1 MGVRRIKPTERI
13 SMNRITVSS
22 AAVLG
27 LMLAGCHWIGIRGN
41 GQITTDQRTTAAFS
55 EIQAGGAF
63 QIEWR
68 DGAPALNITT
78 DQNLLRYIH
87 TQNIDNRLRLH
98 SERNLWPTH
107 GIKVVISSPTRIAA
121 KLTGATRLTANKIR
135 GAKFA
140 VESSGAATVTLD
152 GAVDELLADMT
163 GASELKAG
171 SLQTKTAEISTTG
184 AADADITVS
193 DTLKV
198 SITGAGKVT
207 YSGNPSTVEKHVT
220 GAGSIRHKE

>member
-1 MGVRRIKPTERI
+1 
-13 SMNRITVSS
+13 MNRITVSS

-27 LMLAGCHWIGIRGN
+27 LMLAGCDWIVIRGN

-63 QIEWR
+63 QIEWH
-68 DGAPALNITT
+68 DGAPALSITT

-87 TQNIDNRLRLH
+87 TQNIDHRLRLH

-107 GIKVVISSPTRIAA
+107 GIKVVISSPTRTAA
-121 KLTGATRLTANKIR
+121 RLTGATRLTANKLS

-152 GAVDELLADMT
+152 GAVDKLLADMT
-163 GASELKAG
+163 GASELRAG

-184 AADADITVS
+184 AANADIMVS

-198 SITGAGKVT
+198 SITGAGKVA

>member
-1 MGVRRIKPTERI
+1 MKKITI
-13 SMNRITVSS
+13 SF

-27 LMLAGCHWIGIRGN
+27 MMLACCHWIGTRGN
-41 GQITTDQRTTAAFS
+41 GQITTDQRTTGPCS

-68 DGAPALNITT
+68 SGAPALSITA
-78 DQNLLRYIH
+78 DANLLRYIYTRH
-87 TQNIDNRLRLH
+87 IDNRLRLH
-98 SERNLWPTH
+98 SERSLWPTH
-107 GIKVVISSPTRIAA
+107 GIKVVISSPTRTAA
-121 KLTGATRLTANKIR
+121 KLTGATRLTANKLS

-140 VESSGAATVTLD
+140 VESSGAATVTLN
-152 GAVDELLADMT
+152 GAVDELFADLT

-184 AADADITVS
+184 AADADVIVT